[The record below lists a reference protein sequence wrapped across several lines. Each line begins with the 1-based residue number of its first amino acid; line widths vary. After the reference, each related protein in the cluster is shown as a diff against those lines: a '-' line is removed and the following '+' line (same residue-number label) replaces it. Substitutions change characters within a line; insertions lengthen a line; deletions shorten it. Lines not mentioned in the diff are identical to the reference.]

1 MDKTFMYLMVGAAIG
16 VWAKNAFSLDADA
29 TQGGDDIVTAIPA
42 FGPVHK
48 TVQNP
53 AGLSAGIYLVPA
65 AAAVA
70 VHQFM

>member
-1 MDKTFMYLMVGAAIG
+1 MDKTFMYLMAGAIVG

-65 AAAVA
+65 MAAVA